1 LLANLEPVGGEGRM
15 VQLAVRVRVRVWV
28 LNPSYP
34 YNQEQA

>member
-1 LLANLEPVGGEGRM
+1 LLTLLANLEPVRGRKNG
-15 VQLAVRVRVRVWV
+15 AVRVRVRVWV